1 MSYQNIGS
9 AVGALVDKKQNQYGD
24 SFNKADEFLKVLY
37 PDGIKP
43 DQYKDLLTLTRV
55 FDKLMRVANGNQGD
69 EDAFKDIAGYAL
81 LALGSGSDVSQKD
94 V

>member
-37 PDGIKP
+37 PDGINP
-43 DQYKDLLTLTRV
+43 DQYKDLLTLTRI

>member
-1 MSYQNIGS
+1 MSYQNIVS
-9 AVGALVDKKQNQYGD
+9 AVGALVDKKQGQYGD
-24 SFNKADEFLKVLY
+24 SFSKADEFLRILY

-43 DQYKDLLTLTRV
+43 DQYKDLLTLTRI